1 MLNLPER
8 KDFLLT
14 ASAFLALSAST
25 NTLAQ
30 SYPTKPVRLFVGFSA
45 GAAPDVI
52 ARLMI
57 PALSQMFGQS
67 WIVENRGGA
76 GGSLATE
83 NVAKAP
89 ADGYTLLMMAAADTM
104 QPALR
109 SKLPYDLERDFAPIT
124 LLASG
129 MSVMVMHPSVPVKN
143 VKELIA
149 LARANPGKLNY
160 GSSGIGSS
168 SHLMGELFN
177 QMAGVKIAHVP
188 YKGSTESATATAA
201 GEIEISFPSVAS
213 VAPLLDAGKL
223 RAIAVTSSRRAV
235 SFPNLPTIDEAGL
248 PGYDRRSWFGVIAP
262 TGLSRDIIAQLHT
275 ALSKVVSGPDMVAAL
290 NKQGLEP
297 QTNTPE
303 QFSTFIR
310 GEIAQNAKLIK
321 LAGAKSE

>member
-1 MLNLPER
+1 MSDSTPCGR
-8 KDFLLT
+8 LLWIAASGFALCAGT
-14 ASAFLALSAST
+14 A
-25 NTLAQ
+25 NAQ
-30 SYPTKPVRLFVGFSA
+30 SYPSKPVRLFVGFSA

-52 ARLMI
+52 ARLMT
-57 PALSQMFGQS
+57 PTLSQMFGQT

-83 NVAKAP
+83 AVSKSP
-89 ADGYTLLMMAAADTM
+89 PDGHTLLMMAAADTM

-109 SKLPYDLERDFAPIT
+109 PKLPYDLERDFAPIT
-124 LLASG
+124 MLVSG
-129 MSVMVMHPSVPVKN
+129 MSVMTVHPSVPAKN
-143 VKELIA
+143 IRELIA

-177 QMAGVKIAHVP
+177 QMANVRMTHVP
-188 YKGSTESATATAA
+188 YKGSAESATATAA
-201 GEIEISFPSVAS
+201 GQIEISFPSVAS
-213 VAPLLDAGKL
+213 VAPLIDAGKL

-235 SFPNLPTIDEAGL
+235 SFPNLPTVDESGL

-262 TGLSRDIIAQLHT
+262 AGLSRDIIAQLNA
-275 ALSKVVSGPDMVAAL
+275 ALGKVVASQEMVSAL

-297 QTNTPE
+297 QPGTPE
-303 QFSTFIR
+303 QFAAFIR
-310 GEIAQNAKLIK
+310 SEIAQNARLIK